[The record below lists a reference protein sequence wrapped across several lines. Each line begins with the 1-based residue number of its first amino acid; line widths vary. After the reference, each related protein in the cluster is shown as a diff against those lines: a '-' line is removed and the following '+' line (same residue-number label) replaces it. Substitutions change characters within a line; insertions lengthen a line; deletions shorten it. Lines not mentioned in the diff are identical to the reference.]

1 MHADM
6 AELPPLIRSYQA
18 LQDTD
23 VPDSPI
29 PQQVAQGVSEHRW
42 KLVNVVKELAEA
54 LTSDAD
60 ATRHRG
66 VLLLSEVVIKM
77 DKAIVDR
84 QMTKTL
90 TTFFVDKL
98 SERASLAPCATALTE
113 LVKSPTFG
121 TGEGIEVAKGV
132 LSSVNLKSHPQAIRH
147 SVYVL
152 LDHLMSHARP
162 ALKRLGREFI
172 SGYCS
177 LVEGEKDPRNL
188 MISFNLV
195 KVILLEFDVEKDI
208 AELFDVTFCYFPI
221 TFTPPPD
228 DPYGISSEDLIVA
241 LRGCLSAT
249 PLLGPL
255 ALPLFFDKLQAA
267 SEKAKRQTLQALV
280 ACFPIYGAAACGEW
294 AGRFSEALIIEV
306 FHASDNDMQ
315 NLALLAVRALYST
328 LYPDVTPSS
337 TSRPREG
344 ETSAAEDTEMSDE
357 GGAAVEGVA
366 VKMVQNSLDELK
378 EPDKNNA
385 KPAVRI
391 LTALVCSSG
400 RLARY
405 VLEQTLPPLLDLY
418 KSQDDIALR
427 PSVLSHLATLLASL
441 SDVDELSS
449 AADEPLPPKELRT
462 APATLSHADGGSPLE
477 PYRDDLLSI
486 LTGSTRAL
494 TCRLP
499 ALEGLL
505 ALVRIREFLTPGEVD
520 FAVSAIDEVLMR
532 PDGDEYYDAALD
544 ALVVLAR
551 LYPRVIERLTLPL
564 LLATLPTTLPL
575 PLPGS
580 AESDDYRRALEAL
593 AALCIHPDLFEILV
607 LRLLARLDETLAV
620 SATPA
625 TPGGGASSSLS
636 SSSDD
641 YTAASL
647 YAHHLLATLR
657 AVVQEKVRRG
667 HVDVAKYVETLV
679 PRLCAMMI
687 LPTTFP
693 APGSDTPAAA
703 AVARPVACDP
713 RLVLDAGRVVNLVV
727 QRVEVDRQTTLSLT
741 VNEAFHRGNLQP
753 WLGAVAQ
760 VIGPVSF
767 RPFEATSPTS
777 QQNLTA
783 LFSAL
788 LLAMKPAVALPAADL
803 LVFLRSSLERTLS
816 AQNEVQLAATVHL
829 LGSTVNKRAQ
839 DLGDFLEHDVEALY
853 RSTVASASAS
863 VPQRRSALRAYSWIA
878 KGLIVRSDQRG
889 YVMVEGLLDLFHDPE
904 LGSAAAA
911 SLGTIAEE
919 KDGVLSKENA
929 AVIRLL
935 YRQRF
940 FTYLLP
946 KLVDL
951 YKTSP
956 AEGDSRNIYLVAL
969 SSLLR
974 HIPKQLTLTELPKLL
989 PLLVTSLDLSDAG
1002 LRANVV
1008 DALTVLVND
1017 VPSELENSING
1028 ITTKVL
1034 RGLTAVSGERDTP
1047 VEAASGAQYGIFVE
1061 PHADLKTQL
1070 RLAQKLRLASL
1081 RFLSSLPAHVP
1092 YLVRHPQK
1100 SAILKDLGHALD
1112 DPRREVR
1119 RAAVECRSQW
1129 FLYTG

>member
-1 MHADM
+1 M
-6 AELPPLIRSYQA
+6 AQLPPLVRSYQA
-18 LQDTD
+18 LQEGD
-23 VPDSPI
+23 VADSTI
-29 PQQVAQGVSEHRW
+29 PHQVAQGDIFTFKIQDYDSETDSDKRTGLLEAQW

-60 ATRHRG
+60 ATRARG

-77 DKAIVDR
+77 DKSVLDR

-98 SERASLAPCATALTE
+98 SEKASLVPCATALTE
-113 LVKSPTFG
+113 LVKAPTFG
-121 TGEGIEVAKGV
+121 TGEGMEVARGI

-152 LDHLMSHARP
+152 LDHLMTHARP
-162 ALKRLGREFI
+162 ALQRLGSDFI

-188 MISFNLV
+188 MISFSLV
-195 KVILLEFDVEKDI
+195 KVVLLEFDTAKNIE
-208 AELFDVTFCYFPI
+208 ELFDITFCYFPI

-228 DPYGISSEDLIVA
+228 DPYGISSEDLIIA

-249 PLLGPL
+249 ALLGPL

-306 FHASDNDMQ
+306 FHASDTDMQ

-328 LYPDVTPSS
+328 LYPDP
-337 TSRPREG
+337 
-344 ETSAAEDTEMSDE
+344 SAAATATGNDEDTEMDTE
-357 GGAAVEGVA
+357 GSRAIEGVA
-366 VKMVQNSLDELK
+366 MKMVQNSLDELK

-385 KPAVRI
+385 KPAARI
-391 LTALVCSSG
+391 LTALICSSD

-405 VLEQTLPPLLDLY
+405 VLDQSLPPLLELY
-418 KSQDDIALR
+418 KSQDEIALR
-427 PSVLSHLATLLASL
+427 PSVLSHLATLLSSL
-441 SDVDELSS
+441 SEFDD
-449 AADEPLPPKELRT
+449 APTDDPLPPKELRT
-462 APATLSHADGGSPLE
+462 PPRFSYADGASPLE
-477 PYRDDLLSI
+477 PFRDDLLSI

-505 ALVRIREFLTPGEVD
+505 ALVRIPQFLTPGEIE
-520 FAVSAIDEVLMR
+520 FSISAINEVLMR

-544 ALVVLAR
+544 ALVVIAR
-551 LYPRVIERLTLPL
+551 MYPRVIENLTLPL
-564 LLATLPTTLPL
+564 LLATLPTAPL

-607 LRLLARLDETLAV
+607 LRLLARLDETLAI
-620 SATPA
+620 SAPV
-625 TPGGGASSSLS
+625 GSS
-636 SSSDD
+636 D
-641 YTAASL
+641 YTAATL

-657 AVVQEKVRRG
+657 AVIQEKIKRG
-667 HVDVAKYVETLV
+667 HVDVAKYIESFV
-679 PRLCAMMI
+679 PRLSALLI
-687 LPTTFP
+687 LPTTFALA
-693 APGSDTPAAA
+693 APDAS
-703 AVARPVACDP
+703 RPVATDP
-713 RLVLDAGRVVNLVV
+713 RLVLDAGRVVNLIV
-727 QRVEVDRQTTLSLT
+727 QRVEAERQTTLSHA

-753 WLGAVAQ
+753 YLSAAASGS
-760 VIGPVSF
+760 GPVPF
-767 RPFEATSPTS
+767 RPFETSSPTS
-777 QQNLTA
+777 QRNLTA

-788 LLAMKPAVALPAADL
+788 LLAMKPAVALPVEDL
-803 LVFLRSSLERTLS
+803 LAFVRSTLERTLS
-816 AQNEVQLAATVHL
+816 AQNELQLAATVHL
-829 LGSTVNKRAQ
+829 LGSTINKRAQ
-839 DLGDFLEHDVEALY
+839 DLADFLDTDVDGFF
-853 RSTVASASAS
+853 RSTVSSS
-863 VPQRRSALRAYSWIA
+863 STPTTPRRSALRAYSWIA

-889 YVMVEGLLDLFHDPE
+889 YAMVERILDLFHDSE
-904 LGSAAAA
+904 LNTAAAA
-911 SLGTIAEE
+911 SLGVIAEE
-919 KDGVLSKENA
+919 KDGVLGKENA

-951 YKTSP
+951 YKTST
-956 AEGDSRNIYLVAL
+956 AEGDAKNIYLVAL
-969 SSLLR
+969 ASLLR

-989 PLLVTSLDLSDAG
+989 PLLITSLDLPDAS

-1017 VPSELENSING
+1017 VPAELENSISG

-1034 RGLTAVSGERDTP
+1034 RGLTVASAERDVPAET
-1047 VEAASGAQYGIFVE
+1047 
-1061 PHADLKTQL
+1061 
-1070 RLAQKLRLASL
+1070 KLRIASL
-1081 RFLSSLPAHVP
+1081 AFLSSLPAHIP
-1092 YLVRHPQK
+1092 YLVLHSQK
-1100 SAILKDLGHALD
+1100 PVILKDLGRALD

>member
-1 MHADM
+1 M
-6 AELPPLIRSYQA
+6 AQLPPLVRSYQA
-18 LQDTD
+18 LQESD
-23 VPDSPI
+23 
-29 PQQVAQGVSEHRW
+29 
-42 KLVNVVKELAEA
+42 LAESPVPEQIA
-54 LTSDAD
+54 
-60 ATRHRG
+60 HG
-66 VLLLSEVVIKM
+66 VLLLSQVVTNM
-77 DKAIVDR
+77 DTAVLDR

-98 SERASLAPCATALTE
+98 SEKASLVPCATALTE

-132 LSSVNLKSHPQAIRH
+132 LSSVNLKSHPQATRH

-162 ALKRLGREFI
+162 ALQRLGSEFI

-195 KVILLEFDVEKDI
+195 KVILLEFDVAKTIE
-208 AELFDVTFCYFPI
+208 ELFDITFCYFPI
-221 TFTPPPD
+221 TFTPPPG

-280 ACFPIYGAAACGEW
+280 ACFPIYGAATCGEW
-294 AGRFSEALIIEV
+294 AGRFSEALITEV
-306 FHASDNDMQ
+306 FHASDDEMQ
-315 NLALLAVRALYST
+315 YLALLAVRALYST
-328 LYPDVTPSS
+328 LYPDSDSRTTS
-337 TSRPREG
+337 T
-344 ETSAAEDTEMSDE
+344 TTVAASGSGGDVEMNEAGGGE
-357 GGAAVEGVA
+357 GGKPPATSTAVEGVA

-385 KPAVRI
+385 KPAMRI
-391 LTALVCSSG
+391 LTALVCSSD

-405 VLEQTLPPLLDLY
+405 ILEQSLPPLLDLY

-441 SDVDELSS
+441 SAPAASDDDDEHS
-449 AADEPLPPKELRT
+449 ADKEPPPPKELRT
-462 APATLSHADGGSPLE
+462 PPTFSHADGASPLE
-477 PYRDDLLSI
+477 PFRDDLLSI

-505 ALVRIREFLTPGEVD
+505 ALVRIPQFLAPSEVD
-520 FAVSAIDEVLMR
+520 FSVSAIDEVLMH
-532 PDGDEYYDAALD
+532 PDGGDEYYDAALD
-544 ALVVLAR
+544 ALVVISR
-551 LYPRVIERLTLPL
+551 VYPRVLERLTLPL
-564 LLATLPTTLPL
+564 LLATLPTATASVSL

-593 AALCIHPDLFEILV
+593 AALCLHPDLFEILV
-607 LRLLARLDETLAV
+607 LRLLARLDETLAI
-620 SATPA
+620 SAPPRT
-625 TPGGGASSSLS
+625 SE
-636 SSSDD
+636 
-641 YTAASL
+641 YTAATL
-647 YAHHLLATLR
+647 YAHHVLATLR
-657 AVVQEKVRRG
+657 AVIQQKIKQG

-679 PRLCAMMI
+679 PRLSAMVI

-693 APGSDTPAAA
+693 AAAGGDSS
-703 AVARPVACDP
+703 RPVACDP
-713 RLVLDAGRVVNLVV
+713 RLVLDVGRVVNLIV
-727 QRVEVDRQTTLSLT
+727 QRVEAERQTALSLA

-753 WLGAVAQ
+753 WLGTAASGS
-760 VIGPVSF
+760 GPVPF
-767 RPFEATSPTS
+767 RPFESSSPTT
-777 QQNLTA
+777 QRNLVA

-803 LVFLRSSLERTLS
+803 SVFLRSSLERTLS

-829 LGSTVNKRAQ
+829 LGSTVNKRAP
-839 DLGDFLEHDVEALY
+839 DLADFLDSDVESLY
-853 RSTVASASAS
+853 RSTIASASA
-863 VPQRRSALRAYSWIA
+863 PAAQRRSALRAYSWIA

-889 YVMVEGLLDLFHDPE
+889 YAMIEHLLALFQDAE
-904 LGSAAAA
+904 LAPAAAA

-951 YKTSP
+951 YKTST
-956 AEGDSRNIYLVAL
+956 ADGDQKNIYLVAL

-989 PLLVTSLDLSDAG
+989 PLLMTSLDLPDAS
-1002 LRANVV
+1002 LRANVI

-1017 VPSELENSING
+1017 VPSELENAISG

-1034 RGLTAVSGERDTP
+1034 RGLTVESGERDTP
-1047 VEAASGAQYGIFVE
+1047 AE
-1061 PHADLKTQL
+1061 T
-1070 RLAQKLRLASL
+1070 KLRLASL
-1081 RFLSSLPAHVP
+1081 AFLSSLPAHIP
-1092 YLVRHPQK
+1092 YLVLHSQK
-1100 SAILKDLGHALD
+1100 PTILRDLGRALD

-1129 FLYTG
+1129 FLYAG